1 LTVSKPQS
9 TSARKQQRASRRKQ
23 AQTRSLMLILGGLL
37 ILAAAVI
44 YLARQPANTTTRL
57 IPPKIGQPMPDLA
70 LNDLSGELVRLSDY
84 AGQPVLINAWATW
97 CPPCRAEMPL
107 LNEYYLQHK
116 DEGFVILAVN
126 AGETHS
132 LVDEFISQTGF
143 NFPVLLDPDSESL
156 SRMGVF
162 SFPTSILVGRDGTV
176 KKIHVGIIT
185 PETMQNEIAP
195 LLELD

>member
-1 LTVSKPQS
+1 MAVPKNQS
-9 TSARKQQRASRRKQ
+9 SSLRKQQRASRRKQ
-23 AQTRSLMLILGGLL
+23 AQTRSLLLILGGLF
-37 ILAAAVI
+37 ILAVAVI
-44 YLARQPANTTTRL
+44 FLARQPADAPARL
-57 IPPKIGQPMPDLA
+57 SPPKVGQPMPDLA
-70 LNDLSGELVRLSDY
+70 LNDLSGNLVRMSDY

-107 LNEYYLQHK
+107 LNEYFLEHK

-126 AGETHS
+126 AGEKQA
-132 LVDEFISQTGF
+132 LVDQFIGQSGF
-143 NFPVLLDPDSESL
+143 TFPVLLDPDSESL

-176 KKIHVGIIT
+176 KKVHVGIIT
-185 PETMQNEIAP
+185 PETMENEIAP

>member
-1 LTVSKPQS
+1 MTVSKPQS

-57 IPPKIGQPMPDLA
+57 SPPQIGQPMPDLA

-116 DEGFVILAVN
+116 GEGFVILAVN

>member
-57 IPPKIGQPMPDLA
+57 SPPQIGQPMPDLA

-116 DEGFVILAVN
+116 GEGFVILAVN